1 LISFTCFDHCTC
13 VFIFLLLLLLGTL
26 QEDEEDVTA
35 TATKYFL
42 SDTATSSVLT
52 STSPAIR
59 SSGNSGGGGGDSD
72 RGLSKQ
78 LFSQPG
84 QTNSSILRRRNSHRE
99 QGGHQ
104 SSWVPVSKRGQRIQR
119 DEAGLF
125 SRISTANK
133 INKTNKTSGGG
144 SGASSNVAWP
154 VAKHASPTNTN
165 PSNGSNGS
173 DSSNSSSGGSNGGGG
188 SGQDVLLARLVE
200 YEHELAHHSSE
211 KKQLLRYIEQLK
223 HGTRQNVVVPN
234 NASPTTNNNNNTNNN
249 GSSVCTER
257 TVIFDT
263 ALGIAIGVGNVVGV
277 VDTGTAA
284 ATAGIVVGDSI
295 VAVGWRENRY

>member
-1 LISFTCFDHCTC
+1 MRPPW
-13 VFIFLLLLLLGTL
+13 LGPAVE
-26 QEDEEDVTA
+26 EDEEDVTA

-52 STSPAIR
+52 SISPANR
-59 SSGNSGGGGGDSD
+59 NTGKSGGGGNSGGGAGGDSD

-78 LFSQPG
+78 LFSKPG

-173 DSSNSSSGGSNGGGG
+173 NSSNGGSNGGGG
-188 SGQDVLLARLVE
+188 GGSQDVLLARLVE

-223 HGTRQNVVVPN
+223 HGSRQNVVVAN
-234 NASPTTNNNNNTNNN
+234 NASPTTNTNNNNKKKN